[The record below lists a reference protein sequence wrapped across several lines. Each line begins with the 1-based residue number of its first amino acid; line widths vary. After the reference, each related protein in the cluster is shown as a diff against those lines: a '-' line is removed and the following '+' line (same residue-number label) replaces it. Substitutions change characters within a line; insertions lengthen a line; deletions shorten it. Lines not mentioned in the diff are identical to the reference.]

1 MVRQRKHVGT
11 CVTGSAKRS
20 LEAVAQLCPL
30 DLAQIANVRMPM
42 TSLKPSLQDE
52 NHHILA
58 RISSVETSARRS
70 EQSRYLRCLSG
81 LRSDLWLSHHAET
94 SRSGITPYA

>member
-1 MVRQRKHVGT
+1 MVRQREHVGT
-11 CVTGSAKRS
+11 RVTGSAKRS
-20 LEAVAQLCPL
+20 LEAIAQLCPL

-42 TSLKPSLQDE
+42 TSLEPSLQDE

-70 EQSRYLRCLSG
+70 EQSRYFR
-81 LRSDLWLSHHAET
+81 T
-94 SRSGITPYA
+94 